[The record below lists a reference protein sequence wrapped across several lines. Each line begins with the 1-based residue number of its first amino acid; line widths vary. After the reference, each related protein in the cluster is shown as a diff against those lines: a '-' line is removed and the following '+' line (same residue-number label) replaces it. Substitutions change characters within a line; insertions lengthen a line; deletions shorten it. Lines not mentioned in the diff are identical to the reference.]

1 METEDR
7 LESDLVKEVICDH
20 PVGFDFFRLMSL
32 LEVREGQPL
41 GTTSSP
47 KYERFR
53 LAQEISLNFP
63 PSSIAS
69 ADYDED
75 HDRINVII
83 RCLGML
89 GANGVLPTVLT
100 EYIERRV
107 RSKRDKTLYAF
118 INLLQHRLFTLFYRA
133 WALNQPCIDYAWGDA
148 SRQRNRIAA
157 LAGVHDLHEEHACR
171 IEPRAFMYYCGIF
184 SAYTANRDDLIAF
197 LEDYFKV
204 PFKLIEFVGNWLVI
218 SKEDRA
224 QLGRVSN
231 TTTLGVNLVLGERIW
246 NAHLRYR
253 LHIGPV
259 DHDDFLRFLPNHPS
273 FYKLRD
279 SLLKYVGSQYDCTLS
294 MTLRAESV
302 PSISLGKKSFLGW
315 NTWLGKRQQTTD
327 ANNFAILINNYSQTH
342 YGLN

>member
-7 LESDLVKEVICDH
+7 SESDIIKEVICANSC
-20 PVGFDFFRLMSL
+20 GFDFFRLMSL

-47 KYERFR
+47 KRERFR

-63 PSSIAS
+63 PSAIAS
-69 ADYDED
+69 ANYDVD
-75 HDRINVII
+75 HDRLQIII

-89 GANGVLPTVLT
+89 GPNGALPTVLT
-100 EYIERRV
+100 EHIERRV

-118 INLLQHRLFTLFYRA
+118 VNMLQHRLFTLFYRA

-148 SRQRNRIAA
+148 SRHRNHVAA
-157 LAGVHDLHEEHACR
+157 LAGAHDLHKEHPSFV
-171 IEPRAFMYYCGIF
+171 EPRAFMYYCGIF
-184 SAYTANRDDLIAF
+184 GNYTANRDDLVAF
-197 LEDYFKV
+197 LKDYFGV
-204 PFKLIEFVGNWLVI
+204 PFQLVEFVGNWLVI
-218 SKEDRA
+218 SPKDRA
-224 QLGRVSN
+224 RLGRSPK

-253 LHIGPV
+253 IHIGPV
-259 DHDDFLRFLPNHPS
+259 DHEDFLRFLPNHHS
-273 FYKLRD
+273 FYKLKD
-279 SLLKYVGSQYDCTLS
+279 SLQKYVGSQYDCILS

-302 PSISLGKKSFLGW
+302 PSISLGKRSFLGW
-315 NTWLGKRQQTTD
+315 NTWMGKRPQLTD
-327 ANNFAILINNYSQTH
+327 ANNFSILINNYSSTN

>member
-1 METEDR
+1 MGTENR
-7 LESDLVKEVICDH
+7 NESDLIEEIICDH

-32 LEVREGQPL
+32 LEVREEQPL

-47 KYERFR
+47 KRERYR

-63 PSSIAS
+63 SSSIAS
-69 ADYDED
+69 ANYDAD
-75 HDRINVII
+75 TDRLNIII

-89 GANGVLPTVLT
+89 GPNGALPTVLT
-100 EYIERRV
+100 EHIERRV

-118 INLLQHRLFTLFYRA
+118 INSLQHRLFTLFYRA
-133 WALNQPCIDYAWGDA
+133 WALNQPCIDYAWGDK
-148 SRQRNRIAA
+148 SKHRNRIAA
-157 LAGVHDLHEEHACR
+157 LAGVHDLYQEHACR

-184 SAYTANRDDLIAF
+184 GGYTANRDDMIAF
-197 LEDYFKV
+197 LEDYFEV

-224 QLGRVSN
+224 QVGRRSN

-259 DHDDFLRFLPNHPS
+259 DHDNFLRFLPNHPS
-273 FYKLRD
+273 FYRLKD
-279 SLLKYVGSQYDCTLS
+279 SLLKYVGSQYDCILS

-302 PSISLGKKSFLGW
+302 PSVSLGKKSFLGW
-315 NTWLGKRQQTTD
+315 NTWMGKRQQSTD
-327 ANNFAILINNYSQTH
+327 ANNFSILINNYSPTH
-342 YGLN
+342 YGLD